1 MMFTGIVEEI
11 GSVAQV
17 RDHNDS
23 LRLRIEAVVVTND
36 AEHGASISVNGA
48 CLTVADHGRDWFEAD
63 VMRETLERTSLRS
76 MKPGSKVNLER
87 AVRVDGRLG
96 GHIVQGHVDG
106 VGEIVDIQPAENWTV
121 LRIGVGA
128 DVTRYLVDKGSV
140 TVDGVSLTIVSADD
154 AWFTVSLIPTTLL
167 ETTLGQR
174 KVGDVVNIEVDVL
187 AKYVEKMVAK

>member
-48 CLTVADHGRDWFEAD
+48 CLTVADHGRDWFEVD

-128 DVTRYLVDKGSV
+128 DVTPYLVDKGSV